1 MAAMVPHTIAFRQH
15 RGRCRRR
22 RCGRRRFARCDAV
35 GPSLPPPPARSCLG
49 RRRGAAAS
57 CPGPPTRHTQ
67 ALPRL
72 DPDPRR
78 PPARLARAA
87 GLHMRRRRRPVQGSE
102 NGVRTSLVKFQNRGK
117 GEEEGGG
124 AKGEEDL
131 ASKAGGLQ
139 GLLALRL
146 ASLP

>member
-1 MAAMVPHTIAFRQH
+1 MVPHTIAFRQH
-15 RGRCRRR
+15 RGRCCRR
-22 RCGRRRFARCDAV
+22 RCRRRRFARCDAV

-67 ALPRL
+67 ASPRL

-146 ASLP
+146 PSLP